1 MGLLDQIVKGLAGKL
16 MGEGTG
22 TQNPL
27 LDIAMSLLSN
37 PQTGGLE
44 GLLEMFKNKGM
55 SDQMSSWVSTGQNLP
70 ISGNQLQDV
79 LGSDLIQQFAKKLG
93 TSNTDVSG
101 GLANLLPDLIDK
113 LTPNGQLPEKDALQK
128 GLRMLRT
135 DSI

>member
-16 MGEGTG
+16 MGGGTG

-27 LDIAMSLLSN
+27 VDIALSLLSN
-37 PQTGGLE
+37 PQTGGLG
-44 GLLEMFKNKGM
+44 GLVEMFNNKGM
-55 SDQMSSWVSTGQNLP
+55 SDLMSSWISTGENLP
-70 ISGNQLQDV
+70 VSGNEIQKV
-79 LGSDLIQQFAKKLG
+79 LGNDLIRQFAQKLG
-93 TSNTDVSG
+93 SSNEEVSG
-101 GLANLLPDLIDK
+101 GLASLLPDLIDK

>member
-1 MGLLDQIVKGLAGKL
+1 MGLLDQIVKALAGKL
-16 MGEGTG
+16 MGGGTG

-27 LDIAMSLLSN
+27 VDIAMSLLSN

-44 GLLEMFKNKGM
+44 GLVEMFKNKGM
-55 SDQMSSWVSTGQNLP
+55 SDLMSSWISTGENLP
-70 ISGNQLQDV
+70 VSGNQIQKALGNDLIRQFAQK
-79 LGSDLIQQFAKKLG
+79 LGS
-93 TSNTDVSG
+93 SNDEVSG